1 MSDLCMR
8 QGRDLITVE
17 MYLKYSSTRKEPHIA
32 FEGLQLSFYI
42 IYTLLIAALKFSW
55 TEQCGAQPP
64 G

>member
-32 FEGLQLSFYI
+32 FEGLQLSFYN
-42 IYTLLIAALKFSW
+42 IYTLLIAALKFS
-55 TEQCGAQPP
+55 
-64 G
+64 